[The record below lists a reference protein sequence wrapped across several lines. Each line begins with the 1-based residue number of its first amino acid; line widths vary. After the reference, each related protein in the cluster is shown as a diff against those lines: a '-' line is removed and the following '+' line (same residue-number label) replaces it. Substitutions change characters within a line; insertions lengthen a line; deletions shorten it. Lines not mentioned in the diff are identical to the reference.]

1 MTEVRTFRAPTMQAA
16 MDVVRREFGPE
27 AVILHT
33 RETAASKIWPWSRRD
48 AEVEVTA
55 GRDVFSTSRSHSH
68 RLPVAKAATV
78 AAPFTIGEM
87 KFEPVRVTPPLETP
101 RVPRTQAARQPVIQG
116 LATAPRISAPIITQ
130 TRSFSSANGRAAG
143 NTNVASVASQSDMA
157 QQVLALQNLLQ
168 QLTARLEPDRTS
180 IPTEL
185 FPVYTRLI
193 DAEVP
198 EETAR
203 QLTIRLKREFPQ
215 ANWSDATQAPALL
228 SGLVERNLR
237 CTGAIRTIPNRRK
250 VVALVGPTGVGKTT
264 TIAKLAANFKLR
276 AGLRVGLV
284 TVDTYRIAAVDQLQ
298 TYAEI
303 IDIPMKVVSGPRD
316 MPRVLGEM
324 ADLDLILIDTAG
336 RSPADELQVQELK
349 NLLAEGPV
357 DEVHLVL
364 SLAAS
369 TRSLINTAR
378 QFSGVRTSSMI
389 LTKLDESPGLG
400 QLLAALP
407 ELPFPISYLTTG
419 QNVPDDIE
427 PAVASRLARLV
438 LGMETLRV

>member
-1 MTEVRTFRAPTMQAA
+1 MTEVRTFRAATMQQA

-33 RETAASKIWPWSRRD
+33 RETAASKVWPWSRRP

-55 GRDVFSTSRSHSH
+55 GRDVFASSRTSSQ
-68 RLPVAKAATV
+68 RLPVSRPAPV

-87 KFEPVRVTPPLETP
+87 KFEPVRVAPPLETP
-101 RVPRTQAARQPVIQG
+101 RVPRAQTGRQPVIQG
-116 LATAPRISAPIITQ
+116 LAAAANPGTPIITQ
-130 TRSFSSANGRAAG
+130 QRSFSSAANRTSG
-143 NTNVASVASQSDMA
+143 NLKVASLASQSEMA
-157 QQVLALQNLLQ
+157 QQVLSLQNLLQ

-180 IPTEL
+180 IPAEL

-215 ANWSDATQAPALL
+215 TDWSHPTQVPALL
-228 SGLVERNLR
+228 SGLVERDLR
-237 CTGAIRTIPNRRK
+237 CTGAIKTIPNRRK

-284 TVDTYRIAAVDQLQ
+284 TVDTYRIAAVDQLR

-316 MPRVLGEM
+316 MSRVLSEM
-324 ADLDLILIDTAG
+324 SDLDLVLIDTAG
-336 RSPADELQVQELK
+336 RSPADELQLQELK

-369 TRSLINTAR
+369 TRSLVNTAR

-438 LGMETLRV
+438 LGLETLRV

>member
-1 MTEVRTFRAPTMQAA
+1 MTEVRTFRAGTLQEALA
-16 MDVVRREFGPE
+16 VVKRELGPE

-33 RETAASKIWPWSRRD
+33 RETASSRIWPWSRRP

-55 GRDVFSTSRSHSH
+55 GRDVLT
-68 RLPVAKAATV
+68 AATESRRPNAV
-78 AAPFTIGEM
+78 AAHAVLNRPAHNDL
-87 KFEPVRVTPPLETP
+87 KFDPPIFPTSP
-101 RVPRTQAARQPVIQG
+101 HPASPGSPRTMHQQPQPTIQG
-116 LATAPRISAPIITQ
+116 LAGAHLPMTAVNRLPPIGHTPPP
-130 TRSFSSANGRAAG
+130 ANI
-143 NTNVASVASQSDMA
+143 N
-157 QQVLALQNLLQ
+157 QQVQSLQTLLQ
-168 QLTARLEPDRTS
+168 QLTARLEPDRAE
-180 IPTEL
+180 IPREL
-185 FPVYTRLI
+185 FALYMQLI

-203 QLTIRLKREFPQ
+203 RLILRLKREFPHTD
-215 ANWSDATQAPALL
+215 WSDSAQAQLL
-228 SGLVERNLR
+228 LAGLVESDLR
-237 CTGAIRTIPNRRK
+237 CTGAIRTSPTRRK

-284 TVDTYRIAAVDQLQ
+284 TVDTYRIAAVDQLR

-316 MPRVLGEM
+316 MLRVLGEM
-324 ADLDLILIDTAG
+324 ADMDLVLIDTAG
-336 RSPADELQVQELK
+336 RSPADELQLQELK
-349 NLLAEGPV
+349 TLLAEGPV

-369 TRSLINTAR
+369 TRSLLNTAR
-378 QFSGVRTSSMI
+378 QFAGVRTSSLI

-427 PAVASRLARLV
+427 PAVAARLSRLV
-438 LGMETLRV
+438 LGFESLRT

>member
-1 MTEVRTFRAPTMQAA
+1 MTEVKTFRAATMQEALA
-16 MDVVRREFGPE
+16 VVRREFGPE
-27 AVILHT
+27 AVILNT
-33 RETAASKIWPWSRRD
+33 RESATSRIWPWSRRA

-55 GRDVFSTSRSHSH
+55 GRDVLTTASESRRMTTAGTNGGSA
-68 RLPVAKAATV
+68 RTAVNEIKYD
-78 AAPFTIGEM
+78 
-87 KFEPVRVTPPLETP
+87 TPLSPTP
-101 RVPRTQAARQPVIQG
+101 GGSPRTTRQQATTPTIQG
-116 LATAPRISAPIITQ
+116 LAGIHLAMNPASRTSAP
-130 TRSFSSANGRAAG
+130 AA
-143 NTNVASVASQSDMA
+143 QSGPAGDLNL
-157 QQVLALQNLLQ
+157 QVQSLQALLQ
-168 QLTARLEPDRTS
+168 QLTARLEPDRAA
-180 IPTEL
+180 IPNEL
-185 FPVYTRLI
+185 FGLYTRLI

-203 QLTIRLKREFPQ
+203 RLVIRLTREFPHTD
-215 ANWSDATQAPALL
+215 WSDTAQAQLLL
-228 SGLVERNLR
+228 SGLVESDLR
-237 CTGAIRTIPNRRK
+237 CTGAIRTSPTRRK

-284 TVDTYRIAAVDQLQ
+284 TVDTYRIAAVDQLR

-316 MPRVLGEM
+316 MPRVLNEL
-324 ADLDLILIDTAG
+324 ADLDLVLVDTAG
-336 RSPADELQVQELK
+336 RSPADELQLQELK
-349 NLLAEGPV
+349 TLLTEGPV

-369 TRSLINTAR
+369 TRSLVNTAR
-378 QFSGVRTSSMI
+378 QFAGVRTSSLI

-407 ELPFPISYLTTG
+407 DLPFPISYLTTG

-438 LGMETLRV
+438 LGFESLRT

>member
-1 MTEVRTFRAPTMQAA
+1 MQAA

-33 RETAASKIWPWSRRD
+33 RETPGSRIWPWSKRE

-55 GRDVFSTSRSHSH
+55 GRDVFVTPRSGAQRRS
-68 RLPVAKAATV
+68 PASSEPV

-87 KFEPVRVTPPLETP
+87 TFEPVRVMPPLDTP
-101 RVPRTQAARQPVIQG
+101 RTPRTQSAREPAQG
-116 LATAPRISAPIITQ
+116 
-130 TRSFSSANGRAAG
+130 SANAA
-143 NTNVASVASQSDMA
+143 NNVQIVTQRRTYTSAANHAVANSNGASAASQSEMA
-157 QQVLALQNLLQ
+157 QQVQSLQNLLQ
-168 QLTARLEPDRTS
+168 QLTARLEPDRAA
-180 IPTEL
+180 IPAEL

-203 QLTIRLKREFPQ
+203 GLTTRLKREFPHTD
-215 ANWSDATQAPALL
+215 WSDATQAPALL
-228 SGLVERNLR
+228 SRLVEKDLH
-237 CTGAIRTIPNRRK
+237 CTGAIRTFPDRRK

-284 TVDTYRIAAVDQLQ
+284 TVDTYRIAAVDQLR

-316 MPRVLGEM
+316 MSRVLNEL
-324 ADLDLILIDTAG
+324 ADVDLVLIDTAG
-336 RSPADELQVQELK
+336 RSPADGLQVQELK

-378 QFSGVRTSSMI
+378 QFAGVRTSSMI

-427 PAVASRLARLV
+427 PAVAARLARLV

>member
-1 MTEVRTFRAPTMQAA
+1 MTEVRTFRARTMQEA
-16 MDVVRREFGPE
+16 MDVVRREFGSE

-33 RETAASKIWPWSRRD
+33 RETPASRVWPWSRRES
-48 AEVEVTA
+48 AVEVTA
-55 GRDVFSTSRSHSH
+55 GRDVLVASR
-68 RLPVAKAATV
+68 PAAQLASVGAPTAAAPL
-78 AAPFTIGEM
+78 AAPFQLNLKPTDT
-87 KFEPVRVTPPLETP
+87 KQPSAVPPTLRIPSAIP
-101 RVPRTQAARQPVIQG
+101 RVPTPIAG
-116 LATAPRISAPIITQ
+116 LNSSAPVLPPPRVAPAPSQ
-130 TRSFSSANGRAAG
+130 AHQSAGP
-143 NTNVASVASQSDMA
+143 DLA
-157 QQVLALQNLLQ
+157 QQVQSLQSLLH
-168 QLTARLEPDRTS
+168 QLSSRLEPDRGE
-180 IPTEL
+180 IPSDL
-185 FPVYTRLI
+185 FPVYARLI

-203 QLTIRLKREFPQ
+203 RLVSRLKREFPQ
-215 ANWSDATQAPALL
+215 SDWNDATHVTSIL
-228 SGLVERNLR
+228 SSLVERDLH
-237 CTGAIRTIPNRRK
+237 CSGAIRTVPHRRK

-284 TVDTYRIAAVDQLQ
+284 TVDTYRIAAVDQLR

-303 IDIPMKVVSGPRD
+303 IDIPMKVVTGPRD
-316 MPRVLGEM
+316 MPRVLNEM
-324 ADLDLILIDTAG
+324 ADLDLVLVDTAG
-336 RSPADELQVQELK
+336 RSPADELQLQELK
-349 NLLAEGPV
+349 NLLVEGPV

-378 QFSGVRTSSMI
+378 QFAAVRTNSMI

-427 PAVASRLARLV
+427 PAVAARLSRLV
-438 LGMETLRV
+438 LGLESLKV

>member
-1 MTEVRTFRAPTMQAA
+1 MTEVRTFRARTMQEA
-16 MDVVRREFGPE
+16 MDVVRREFGSE

-33 RETAASKIWPWSRRD
+33 RETPASRLWPWSRR
-48 AEVEVTA
+48 ESSVEVTA
-55 GRDVFSTSRSHSH
+55 GRDVLVTSR
-68 RLPVAKAATV
+68 PVNRAATVATTTAPPVTV
-78 AAPFTIGEM
+78 AAPFQLNL
-87 KFEPVRVTPPLETP
+87 KSFETRQPSAAVTPLRHPAAGLQ
-101 RVPRTQAARQPVIQG
+101 VATQIVG
-116 LATAPRISAPIITQ
+116 LGTSPTINHAPRSTPPVAHQPAAP
-130 TRSFSSANGRAAG
+130 
-143 NTNVASVASQSDMA
+143 DLA
-157 QQVLALQNLLQ
+157 QQVLSLQTLLH
-168 QLTARLEPDRTS
+168 QLSNRLEPERGE
-180 IPTEL
+180 IPSEL
-185 FPVYTRLI
+185 FSVYARLI

-203 QLTIRLKREFPQ
+203 QLVSRLKREFPQ
-215 ANWSDATQAPALL
+215 SDWNDAAQVTSVL
-228 SGLVERNLR
+228 SSLVERDMH
-237 CTGAIRTIPNRRK
+237 CSGAIRTMPHRRK

-284 TVDTYRIAAVDQLQ
+284 TVDTYRIAAVDQLR

-303 IDIPMKVVSGPRD
+303 IDIPMKVVTGPRD
-316 MPRVLGEM
+316 MPRVLSEM
-324 ADLDLILIDTAG
+324 ADLDLVLVDTAG
-336 RSPADELQVQELK
+336 RSPADELQLQELK
-349 NLLAEGPV
+349 NLLVEGPV

-378 QFSGVRTSSMI
+378 QFAAVRTNSMI

-407 ELPFPISYLTTG
+407 DLPFPISYLTTG

-427 PAVASRLARLV
+427 PAVAPRLARLV
-438 LGMETLRV
+438 LGLESLKV

>member
-1 MTEVRTFRAPTMQAA
+1 MQAA

-33 RETAASKIWPWSRRD
+33 RETAASRIWPWSRRE

-55 GRDVFSTSRSHSH
+55 GRGVFANTRSESSRA
-68 RLPVAKAATV
+68 PVAKPMPV

-87 KFEPVRVTPPLETP
+87 EFAPVRVAPPLETP
-101 RVPRTQAARQPVIQG
+101 RIPRTPAARQPVIQG

-130 TRSFSSANGRAAG
+130 TASFSASKPGGIPR
-143 NTNVASVASQSDMA
+143 VASLASQNEMA

-168 QLTARLEPDRTS
+168 QLTARLEPGRAE
-180 IPTEL
+180 IPAEL
-185 FPVYTRLI
+185 FPIYTRLI

-203 QLTIRLKREFPQ
+203 QLTTRLKREFPQ
-215 ANWSDATQAPALL
+215 KDWSDAQQVPALL
-228 SGLVERNLR
+228 AGLVERDLR
-237 CTGAIRTIPNRRK
+237 CSGAIRTVPNRRK

-284 TVDTYRIAAVDQLQ
+284 TVDTYRIAAVDQLR

-316 MPRVLGEM
+316 LQRVLNEFS
-324 ADLDLILIDTAG
+324 DLDLVLIDTAG
-336 RSPADELQVQELK
+336 RSPADELQLQELK

-378 QFSGVRTSSMI
+378 QFAGIRTSSMI

-407 ELPFPISYLTTG
+407 DLPFPISYLTTG

-427 PAVASRLARLV
+427 PAVAARVARLV
-438 LGMETLRV
+438 LGLETLRV